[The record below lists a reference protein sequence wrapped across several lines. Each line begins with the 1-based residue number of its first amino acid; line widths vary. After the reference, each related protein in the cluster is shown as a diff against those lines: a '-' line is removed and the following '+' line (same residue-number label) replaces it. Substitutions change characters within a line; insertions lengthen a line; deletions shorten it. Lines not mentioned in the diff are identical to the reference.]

1 MTLFRRAFFTV
12 CAFVL
17 SIAPALAQQPQAGQQ
32 SEFVPVSQLPTP
44 EQMPAGPLVIAAYA
58 FVWVAVLFYLWSIW
72 RRLNRV
78 ETDMR
83 TLEQRQAH
91 RSGAR

>member
-1 MTLFRRAFFTV
+1 MIRRI
-12 CAFVL
+12 FVVL
-17 SIAPALAQQPQAGQQ
+17 TSLLLVAAPAFALQQPGGQ
-32 SEFVPVSQLPTP
+32 SEFVPIDQLPKTD
-44 EQMPAGPLVIAAYA
+44 QLPAAPLLVAAYA
-58 FVWVAVLFYLWSIW
+58 FVWVAVLFYLWTIW

-78 ETDMR
+78 EADMR